1 SEMPHRTVL
10 PRSDGSQGHARG
22 ALADDD
28 RRRHEDHELA
38 SGLRGLFLL
47 EEPAYHRDV
56 AEVRDLAYGVAREVL
71 GDAADDEPVALL
83 DQDLSLR
90 FALVDDRDAD
100 ADAKGDGISA
110 RVVLHHHEHL
120 DLVDDLV
127 AHLLPEHARQ
137 DIELEHG
144 LLELDLCPG
153 RTH

>member
-1 SEMPHRTVL
+1 
-10 PRSDGSQGHARG
+10 
-22 ALADDD
+22 
-28 RRRHEDHELA
+28 RHEDAERA
-38 SGLRGLFLL
+38 SGLGGLFLL

-56 AEVRDLAYGVAREVL
+56 AEDRDLTYGVAREVL

-127 AHLLPEHARQ
+127 AHLFPEHARQ

-153 RTH
+153 RAHGCVPNLFDDRDAGLAI